1 MSVMEPA
8 VFTVERADGTS
19 LTLRGTRYLPE
30 GFSEDGHSPVAV
42 LFHGFG
48 GNRID
53 FSGFVVQ
60 MARELASRG
69 LVVVTYDR
77 AGHGESDGTFFDTT
91 VSGDVEDALQV
102 VEQARHMSGC
112 DPDNLHFAGLSL
124 GAVIC
129 TLLAPKVPG
138 QPKSIALCSTATSY
152 VDEIAGGHIQ
162 GKPLSAIEEQGYL
175 DFMGVAMGPA
185 MVEDAGRTDPYGM
198 ACGPVICRKVF
209 RKTDIRRWRCFFM
222 ASGAIASTFPDLSC
236 KWRENLL
243 LVVSWSLLTIV
254 LVMAKVM
261 VLSSIP
267 PLVAMS
273 KTPCR

>member
-1 MSVMEPA
+1 MSVMEPT

-60 MARELASRG
+60 MA
-69 LVVVTYDR
+69 
-77 AGHGESDGTFFDTT
+77 
-91 VSGDVEDALQV
+91 
-102 VEQARHMSGC
+102 
-112 DPDNLHFAGLSL
+112 
-124 GAVIC
+124 
-129 TLLAPKVPG
+129 
-138 QPKSIALCSTATSY
+138 
-152 VDEIAGGHIQ
+152 
-162 GKPLSAIEEQGYL
+162 
-175 DFMGVAMGPA
+175 
-185 MVEDAGRTDPYGM
+185 
-198 ACGPVICRKVF
+198 
-209 RKTDIRRWRCFFM
+209 
-222 ASGAIASTFPDLSC
+222 
-236 KWRENLL
+236 

>member
-30 GFSEDGHSPVAV
+30 GF
-42 LFHGFG
+42 FG
-48 GNRID
+48 R
-53 FSGFVVQ
+53 
-60 MARELASRG
+60 R
-69 LVVVTYDR
+69 T
-77 AGHGESDGTFFDTT
+77 
-91 VSGDVEDALQV
+91 
-102 VEQARHMSGC
+102 
-112 DPDNLHFAGLSL
+112 FAGGGAFSWLRGQSHRLS
-124 GAVIC
+124 
-129 TLLAPKVPG
+129 
-138 QPKSIALCSTATSY
+138 
-152 VDEIAGGHIQ
+152 
-162 GKPLSAIEEQGYL
+162 
-175 DFMGVAMGPA
+175 
-185 MVEDAGRTDPYGM
+185 
-198 ACGPVICRKVF
+198 
-209 RKTDIRRWRCFFM
+209 
-222 ASGAIASTFPDLSC
+222 DLSC

>member
-138 QPKSIALCSTATSY
+138 QPKSIALCSTAT
-152 VDEIAGGHIQ
+152 
-162 GKPLSAIEEQGYL
+162 
-175 DFMGVAMGPA
+175 
-185 MVEDAGRTDPYGM
+185 
-198 ACGPVICRKVF
+198 
-209 RKTDIRRWRCFFM
+209 
-222 ASGAIASTFPDLSC
+222 
-236 KWRENLL
+236 
-243 LVVSWSLLTIV
+243 
-254 LVMAKVM
+254 
-261 VLSSIP
+261 
-267 PLVAMS
+267 
-273 KTPCR
+273 

>member
-42 LFHGFG
+42 LFSWL
-48 GNRID
+48 R
-53 FSGFVVQ
+53 
-60 MARELASRG
+60 
-69 LVVVTYDR
+69 
-77 AGHGESDGTFFDTT
+77 
-91 VSGDVEDALQV
+91 
-102 VEQARHMSGC
+102 
-112 DPDNLHFAGLSL
+112 
-124 GAVIC
+124 
-129 TLLAPKVPG
+129 
-138 QPKSIALCSTATSY
+138 
-152 VDEIAGGHIQ
+152 
-162 GKPLSAIEEQGYL
+162 
-175 DFMGVAMGPA
+175 
-185 MVEDAGRTDPYGM
+185 
-198 ACGPVICRKVF
+198 
-209 RKTDIRRWRCFFM
+209 
-222 ASGAIASTFPDLSC
+222 GAIASTFPDLSC